1 MTAINDLD
9 LNAAALFTKVV
20 EKGSF
25 TAAAASLGLR
35 VSTVSRRVARFEA
48 QVGSRLL
55 HRTTRKLSLTDAGR
69 TFHGTLI
76 SGLEQ
81 IELAAA
87 TLEDLQSEPSGRVRF
102 TCMSGMGRFAWGLIS
117 SFMIEYPKVSI
128 EMDLTE
134 RTVDLVGE
142 GYDLALRTGKLP
154 DSSLISRHLADSHFA
169 LFAHPEYLE
178 RHGQL
183 STPDDLQQHECL
195 IFGVS
200 VQDGSWDLS
209 SQRKHRQVAVA
220 GRLATTSLETIFH
233 ACAAGFGIGQLPIV
247 TCQALVDEGKLVR
260 VLPAWE
266 GGVHGLFLVYPSRTQ
281 VSPGV
286 RAFIDYLVKQV
297 GAALI
302 RVE

>member
-1 MTAINDLD
+1 MNAINDLD

-35 VSTVSRRVARFEA
+35 VSTVSRRVARLEA

-69 TFHGTLI
+69 TFHGILA

-81 IELAAA
+81 IEVATAA
-87 TLEDLQSEPSGRVRF
+87 LGELQSEPSGRIRF
-102 TCMSGMGRFAWGLIS
+102 TCVPGMSRFTWDLLQG
-117 SFMIEYPKVSI
+117 FMTKYPKVRI
-128 EMDLTE
+128 EMDSTA

-142 GYDLALRTGKLP
+142 GFDLALRAGELA
-154 DSSLISRHLADSHFA
+154 DSSLISRHLGDSHFA

-178 RHGQL
+178 RHGTP
-183 STPDDLQQHECL
+183 SSPDDLSQHECL
-195 IFGVS
+195 IFGTS
-200 VQDGSWDLS
+200 TQEGSWTLS
-209 SQRKHRQVAVA
+209 SQRKRREVAVT

-233 ACAAGFGIGQLPIV
+233 SCLQGFGIGQLPIR
-247 TCQALVDEGKLVR
+247 TCQALVDQGMLAR
-260 VLPAWE
+260 VLPAWT
-266 GGVHGLFLVYPSRTQ
+266 GTVHNLSLVYPSRAH
-281 VSPGV
+281 VSPSV

-297 GAALI
+297 DDGLI
-302 RVE
+302 RIE

>member
-1 MTAINDLD
+1 MNAIDDLD

-25 TAAAASLGLR
+25 TAAAAALGLR

-69 TFHGTLI
+69 TFHGTLV

-81 IELAAA
+81 IEVAAA
-87 TLEDLQSEPSGRVRF
+87 TLENLQSEPSGRIRF
-102 TCMSGMGRFAWGLIS
+102 TCLSGMGSFAWGLIGG
-117 SFMIEYPKVSI
+117 FMAQHPKVSI
-128 EMDLTE
+128 EMELTE

-142 GYDLALRTGKLP
+142 GYDLALRTGNLP
-154 DSSLISRHLADSHFA
+154 DSSLISRHLADSRFA

-195 IFGVS
+195 IFGVAS
-200 VQDGSWDLS
+200 HGAKWELS
-209 SQRKHRQVAVA
+209 SQRSRLEVAVA
-220 GRLATTSLETIFH
+220 GRLATTSLETIFN
-233 ACAAGFGIGQLPIV
+233 ACAEGFGIGQLPV
-247 TCQALVDEGKLVR
+247 RRCQALVAEGRLVR
-260 VLPAWE
+260 VLPAWA
-266 GGVHGLFLVYPSRTQ
+266 GDVHGLFLVYPSRT
-281 VSPGV
+281 VAPSV

-297 GAALI
+297 DDALL